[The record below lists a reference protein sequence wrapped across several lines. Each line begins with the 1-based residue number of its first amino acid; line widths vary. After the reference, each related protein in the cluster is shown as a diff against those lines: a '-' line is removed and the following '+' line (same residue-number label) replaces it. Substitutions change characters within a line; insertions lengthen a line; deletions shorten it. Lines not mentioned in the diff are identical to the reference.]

1 MINAYPPLLNL
12 PSHLP
17 IPPPWGITEPW
28 TEVLKEIVDVSYT
41 AYDDLVGVVFR
52 PSHADLLPFAG
63 SSDSL
68 LVPSAPPAGDG
79 QRALRERLTT
89 PTLAWLP
96 GAPLTPGI
104 PSLYVAFT
112 WTAGH
117 CQSAGLSQGEHPSN
131 VECPPVLWVQH
142 PNEGRSRPWA
152 QDCSFKIYD
161 LGLPWWSNG

>member
-1 MINAYPPLLNL
+1 MSQSAVWLMYTPHSWTS
-12 PSHLP
+12 PSNLP
-17 IPPPWGITEPW
+17 IPPRWVIAEPW
-28 TEVLKEIVDVSYT
+28 TEVLKDGT
-41 AYDDLVGVVFR
+41 WWLGRVVFR

-68 LVPSAPPAGDG
+68 LVPSAPPARGG

-104 PSLYVAFT
+104 PFLSVAFT
-112 WTAGH
+112 WTTGH
-117 CQSAGLSQGEHPSN
+117 CQSAGLSQCEHRSKM
-131 VECPPVLWVQH
+131 ECPPVLLVQL
-142 PNEGRSRPWA
+142 PNEVRSRPWA
-152 QDCSFKIYD
+152 QDCPFKTYD